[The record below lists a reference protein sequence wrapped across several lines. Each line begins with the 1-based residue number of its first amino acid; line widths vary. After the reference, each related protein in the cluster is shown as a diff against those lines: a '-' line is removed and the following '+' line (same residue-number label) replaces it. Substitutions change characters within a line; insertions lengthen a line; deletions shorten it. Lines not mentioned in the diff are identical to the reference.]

1 MGYEQLGGRLVN
13 TRKWIGA
20 TEIFTFLSYC
30 GIDCEIVD
38 FHRPS
43 SGDGSHPAMFQWLLN
58 YFRGGAACPVY
69 LQHQGHSRTVLG
81 VETAGA
87 AVNLLVL
94 DPSHSPTSVRSD
106 QLMRLVRKP
115 LGSMKS
121 DQYQL
126 VAVRG
131 VITSPELRET
141 KKIVTSTSPQ
151 YGLHTAVERLSSHPS
166 QSHHSPAGSSSTAT
180 VRQVP
185 TTVLELAA
193 SPTHS
198 DRGHEP
204 VAHQQR
210 PRGDRD
216 KEREQMDNSDSTNN
230 NVISIPET
238 ADNMTNI
245 QIISEGQLL
254 LDSLEQ
260 GSENYHMP
268 ILFDLEPHVAH
279 RAPSSSEK
287 KSMKVAMEQQ
297 RQKLLREQ
305 DSQLDLALFTDASWT
320 EENNEALRTS
330 RKRAFGGAAV
340 PLKLRLLE
348 GVPHPPKR
356 RQLPQLPRRQI
367 KIPLHSSQEMQD
379 PRI

>member
-1 MGYEQLGGRLVN
+1 MKSNTTVVTGLGCEQLGGRLVN

-121 DQYQL
+121 NQYQL

-141 KKIVTSTSPQ
+141 KKIVK
-151 YGLHTAVERLSSHPS
+151 G
-166 QSHHSPAGSSSTAT
+166 
-180 VRQVP
+180 
-185 TTVLELAA
+185 
-193 SPTHS
+193 
-198 DRGHEP
+198 
-204 VAHQQR
+204 
-210 PRGDRD
+210 
-216 KEREQMDNSDSTNN
+216 K
-230 NVISIPET
+230 
-238 ADNMTNI
+238 
-245 QIISEGQLL
+245 
-254 LDSLEQ
+254 
-260 GSENYHMP
+260 
-268 ILFDLEPHVAH
+268 F
-279 RAPSSSEK
+279 
-287 KSMKVAMEQQ
+287 
-297 RQKLLREQ
+297 
-305 DSQLDLALFTDASWT
+305 
-320 EENNEALRTS
+320 
-330 RKRAFGGAAV
+330 
-340 PLKLRLLE
+340 
-348 GVPHPPKR
+348 
-356 RQLPQLPRRQI
+356 
-367 KIPLHSSQEMQD
+367 
-379 PRI
+379 

>member
-1 MGYEQLGGRLVN
+1 MYGYPDYAGPGPGQCYNGHGG
-13 TRKWIGA
+13 
-20 TEIFTFLSYC
+20 
-30 GIDCEIVD
+30 
-38 FHRPS
+38 
-43 SGDGSHPAMFQWLLN
+43 
-58 YFRGGAACPVY
+58 GGG
-69 LQHQGHSRTVLG
+69 QH
-81 VETAGA
+81 A
-87 AVNLLVL
+87 
-94 DPSHSPTSVRSD
+94 
-106 QLMRLVRKP
+106 
-115 LGSMKS
+115 
-121 DQYQL
+121 
-126 VAVRG
+126 
-131 VITSPELRET
+131 
-141 KKIVTSTSPQ
+141 
-151 YGLHTAVERLSSHPS
+151 AVERLSSHPS
-166 QSHHSPAGSSSTAT
+166 HHSPAGSTSTAT
-180 VRQVP
+180 LRQIP

-320 EENNEALRTS
+320 EENNEALWTS
-330 RKRAFGGAAV
+330 RKRVFGEDPGSSVGGRELRSGGAAV
-340 PLKLRLLE
+340 PLKLRL
-348 GVPHPPKR
+348 KR
-356 RQLPQLPRRQI
+356 C
-367 KIPLHSSQEMQD
+367 KIRGFKFNISGDE
-379 PRI
+379 IV